1 MTTTSF
7 KEIEHRIK
15 LSQSFT
21 FNKKKVYVFDNDSRK
36 NVINAIDKLIFRVF
50 CSNLEE
56 IPICK
61 KEKKVNNIRIK
72 KALPVGLIRCS

>member
-7 KEIEHRIK
+7 KEIEHCIK

-21 FNKKKVYVFDNDSRK
+21 FNKKKVYVFDNESRK
-36 NVINAIDKLIFRVF
+36 NIINGIDKLIFRVF

-61 KEKKVNNIRIK
+61 KEKKEIQELLLLKEFLKDSV
-72 KALPVGLIRCS
+72 